1 MDTLRVE
8 EQGGHYGEKLLGTVY
23 VAVAN
28 QRDCSFSERNRW
40 LSPWNVHGKG
50 QTVGYRE
57 GIYFQRSAQYERRV
71 GSYSL
76 QKDGPA
82 LWFCD
87 ATLIGVDLYRP
98 SSLRE
103 IMNTFKD
110 WKSAYGEPLVLPK
123 TYFREGTQISQILF
137 KWLGEDNI
145 ERRIL
150 MAQFDQTQTG
160 MAFSYSYIK
169 HPCNKGPG

>member
-1 MDTLRVE
+1 MWKSKGDITVRSFL
-8 EQGGHYGEKLLGTVY
+8 GLSMSLSLISGTV
-23 VAVAN
+23 ALAN
-28 QRDCSFSERNRW
+28 EIDGFRLGMSMAKVRQLAIEKGYTFSDPLNM
-40 LSPWNVHGKG
+40 SDGSV
-50 QTVGYRE
+50 
-57 GIYFQRSAQYERRV
+57 
-71 GSYSL
+71 SYSL